1 VWFFLSLFSSTSS
14 HPSKHHVVQRVSGEK
29 GRAMMWNTPALETQ
43 MRGPSLISLAS
54 IVWWWSPQEPA
65 DQGRLLK
72 AGVVM
77 WDQYPDPS
85 LNLRGGLVSKELLH
99 QSKAA
104 GGAHGEVV
112 SLHDSHVAGGLDQRT
127 IDHRPGERAPLI
139 WDILQGPRAWTW
151 PNWRVCGL
159 QQQSNN
165 NNNNNNNNNRKK
177 AMSTI
182 TKNT

>member
-1 VWFFLSLFSSTSS
+1 MVVWFFLSFLPPPATQANIMCGSARLRRER
-14 HPSKHHVVQRVSGEK
+14 Q
-29 GRAMMWNTPALETQ
+29 AMMWNTPALETQ

-165 NNNNNNNNNRKK
+165 NNNNNRKK
-177 AMSTI
+177 AMSTT